1 MIPISEWYVI
11 RTASGNEETVRELLQ
26 AEGITVKI
34 IYREMYYKRQGKI
47 VSMTKKLFPGY
58 IFAIT
63 DMDYNEFDKLIFKV
77 RYTNSQYFFN
87 LKQDR
92 EGTPALTEKEKH
104 YLSRLVGEGDVIQ
117 NSVGYIEGDKVIV
130 TDGPL
135 MGYESY
141 IVYIDRHK
149 RIAKIDI
156 NFLGEK
162 RTITV
167 PLEIIAKR

>member
-1 MIPISEWYVI
+1 MVTISEWYVI
-11 RTASGNEETVRELLQ
+11 RTAAGNEETVRDLIQTE
-26 AEGITVKI
+26 EITVKI
-34 IYREMYYKRQGKI
+34 IYRNMYYRRKGK
-47 VSMTKKLFPGY
+47 VVEMTKKLFPGY
-58 IFAIT
+58 IFAVT
-63 DMDYNEFDKLIFKV
+63 DMDYQEFDKLIFRI

-92 EGTPALTEKEKH
+92 EGTPALTENEKH
-104 YLSRLVGEGDVIQ
+104 YLSRLVGDGDVIQ
-117 NSVGYIEGDKVIV
+117 SSVGYIEGDSVYI

-135 MGYESY
+135 MGYESQ

-149 RIAKIDI
+149 RFAKIDI

-167 PLEIIAKR
+167 PLEIISKR

>member
-1 MIPISEWYVI
+1 MVAISEWYVI
-11 RTASGNEETVRELLQ
+11 RTSAGNEETVRELLR

-34 IYREMYYKRQGKI
+34 IYREMYYRRKGEF

-63 DMDYNEFDKLIFKV
+63 DMDYQEFDKLIFRI

-104 YLSRLVGEGDVIQ
+104 YLSRLVGDGDVIQ
-117 NSVGYIEGDKVIV
+117 GSVGYIEGDRVYI

-135 MGYESY
+135 MGYESQ

-149 RIAKIDI
+149 RIAKIDMD
-156 NFLGEK
+156 FLGEK

-167 PLEIIAKR
+167 PLEIISKR